1 LKKENETRYPNI
13 IKNQKYNIFTFIPLV
28 LFNEFKFFSNQF
40 YLLLALSQ
48 FIEPLKV
55 GFLFAYVAPL
65 VSVLAI
71 TLIKELFDDFNRYK
85 KDKEA
90 NDATY
95 K

>member
-1 LKKENETRYPNI
+1 
-13 IKNQKYNIFTFIPLV
+13 LV

-40 YLLLALSQ
+40 FLLLALSQ

-55 GFLFAYVAPL
+55 GFLFAYIAPL
-65 VSVLAI
+65 VGVLSV
-71 TLIKELFDDFNRYK
+71 TLEKELFDDFNRYK

-90 NDATY
+90 NDAKY